1 MLHKIYTIYIIYNKY
16 AIFSRNRRINMKNR
30 PKGLF
35 ETVKKVVIPS
45 QCAHWRGNPPD
56 KRNIFDSENIGF
68 PKIWGIAT
76 PACGLVRDDRSF
88 LTR

>member
-1 MLHKIYTIYIIYNKY
+1 MWKNK
-16 AIFSRNRRINMKNR
+16 RIHR
-30 PKGLF
+30 FAVDL

-45 QCAHWRGNPPD
+45 QCSHWRGNLPD
-56 KRNIFDSENIGF
+56 NRNIFDSGNIGF
-68 PKIWGIAT
+68 PKFWGIAT